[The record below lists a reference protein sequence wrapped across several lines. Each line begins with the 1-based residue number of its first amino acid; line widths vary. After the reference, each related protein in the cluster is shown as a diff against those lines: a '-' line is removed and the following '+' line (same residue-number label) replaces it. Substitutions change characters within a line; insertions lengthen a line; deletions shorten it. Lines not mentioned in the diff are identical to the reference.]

1 MMRFSRKTQGV
12 ISVFLILIL
21 VPVMVFSAMLVDG
34 SRMVSAKAIAQEA
47 SDLAALSVLSDYN
60 GTLKDE
66 FGLFSLGDSSKA
78 EAVYKASLSASLSNT
93 SSILSFL

>member
-47 SDLAALSVLSDYN
+47 SDLAALSVLSETN
-60 GTLKDE
+60 STGSTTV
-66 FGLFSLGDSSKA
+66 
-78 EAVYKASLSASLSNT
+78 EAAVV
-93 SSILSFL
+93 SI